1 MLPSNTRILI
11 LKWTIPSVTLGNAQ
25 IFEYEDTDP
34 EVSVIFSC
42 LDVGEYRVNVTNYG
56 DENVIGSDDAIVFN
70 VTELPGT
77 ITASDMTRGY
87 NSGMDFMATG

>member
-1 MLPSNTRILI
+1 M
-11 LKWTIPSVTLGNAQ
+11 NAT
-25 IFEYEDTDP
+25 FEYEDTDP

-70 VTELPGT
+70 VTEQ
-77 ITASDMTRGY
+77 
-87 NSGMDFMATG
+87 